1 MGGPSLFKMAS
12 IKFELLG
19 IFLFLRIKRI
29 LLLMLDLPRN
39 IAAHVKIFIGIDV
52 DDYQDVSSTQ
62 HYF

>member
-1 MGGPSLFKMAS
+1 MAS

-19 IFLFLRIKRI
+19 TFLSWELRES
-29 LLLMLDLPRN
+29 LMLDLPRN
-39 IAAHVKIFIGIDV
+39 IAAHVKIFIGIFIAV